1 MGRAVGI
8 PVQKQNGQEQ
18 RVGSSACPA
27 QTRRLR
33 ETTHTHTHTH
43 THVQNTWGRE
53 MDKQE
58 KPAHLHWIC
67 RIRIPNRQR
76 ETAMQA
82 PRDRPR
88 RCRKTEDT

>member
-1 MGRAVGI
+1 MGVQ
-8 PVQKQNGQEQ
+8 PVLHKHA
-18 RVGSSACPA
+18 GSERPH
-27 QTRRLR
+27 
-33 ETTHTHTHTH
+33 THTHTHTH